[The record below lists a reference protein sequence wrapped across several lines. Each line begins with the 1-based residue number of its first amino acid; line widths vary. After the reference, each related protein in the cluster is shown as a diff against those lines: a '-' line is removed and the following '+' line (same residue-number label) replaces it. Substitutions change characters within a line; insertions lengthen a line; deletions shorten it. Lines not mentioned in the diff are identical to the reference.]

1 MEILSNY
8 ELTSNDH
15 HFIMY
20 INNYIVCFPFKWHH
34 FMSVIESKE
43 IVYVKDTTLIIN
55 LLKLDSSSIIIVFE
69 IFKDFLRNN
78 IIKKINYKKEV
89 IIIEFHNDFM
99 ISFFKHRNKWM
110 LLGLIEILEDNQIN
124 YYLDVYIKS
133 NNEITKYDCLFMYDD
148 YLISI
153 GNKKYNELHDKHI
166 HLTLNFYNIENCN
179 LNYSFDKEKYFSNLL
194 GHLRVK

>member
-166 HLTLNFYNIENCN
+166 HLTLNFYNNENCN
-179 LNYSFDKEKYFSNLL
+179 LKYSFDKGKYFSNLL

>member
-34 FMSVIESKE
+34 FMSVFESKE

-124 YYLDVYIKS
+124 YYLDVYI
-133 NNEITKYDCLFMYDD
+133 
-148 YLISI
+148 
-153 GNKKYNELHDKHI
+153 
-166 HLTLNFYNIENCN
+166 FYN
-179 LNYSFDKEKYFSNLL
+179 YFHNPHGILHLEQTFCSSLQKFLLQKPNLL
-194 GHLRVK
+194 HHQALLRKE